1 MERYKATRRSAV
13 QSSSKGLVLHLAVV
27 IGFVLV
33 LLGCGNNQLKA
44 ADLSGDWTAT
54 LLKTSGG
61 TAFSFST
68 SMREVGSTVLNVS
81 NVVFNPA
88 TSCLQSEI
96 SASGVVRLASSGYG
110 YYTAFGTSAMSL
122 TVKGSAPGGGT
133 DILNLQGTV
142 NPDNTV
148 SGMWILT
155 GVSANCSGSGAF
167 TMTR

>member
-13 QSSSKGLVLHLAVV
+13 QSSSKGLALHLAVV

-133 DILNLQGTV
+133 DILNPQGTV